1 MPDLG
6 CVLVVRAA
14 NPHPSAAIQV
24 SWNDYIISLKVHP
37 LIRRF
42 NSAGFVSCLSGDRAC
57 GLCREAGSV
66 LQSGC

>member
-14 NPHPSAAIQV
+14 NPHPSTAIQV
-24 SWNDYIISLKVHP
+24 SWKDYIIS

-42 NSAGFVSCLSGDRAC
+42 NSAGFMLCLSGDRAC
-57 GLCREAGSV
+57 GLHRDAGSV

>member
-14 NPHPSAAIQV
+14 NPHPSTAIQV
-24 SWNDYIISLKVHP
+24 SWKDYIISHKVHP

-42 NSAGFVSCLSGDRAC
+42 NSAGFMLCLSGDRAC
-57 GLCREAGSV
+57 GLHRHAGSV
-66 LQSGC
+66 PQSGC